1 MPFWQRL
8 IVVGVV
14 LLVTTVVARLI
25 DRRIAR
31 RDLPP
36 EAITRYRVVRRSVTT
51 TIMFVGLLSALLV
64 IPQVRAVAGGLLA
77 SSAVIGIVVGF
88 ASQRT
93 LGNFVAGLLIA
104 FTQPVRLGDDV
115 VIENTEGTVE
125 EIGLIYTF
133 VRTENGDRLVIPN
146 EKLAS
151 DTIRNSTIR
160 SREKVAEIS
169 LQVPLGQDL
178 GAVVDRLRTIA
189 GDGEVFVSDLSGN
202 ATVIVRVPAND
213 RPSAERLEREL
224 RLRAYERAACRR
236 RLRMTPPPR
245 GQRSQS
251 DAFLLERLR
260 KRRRQRVKNRRKRLG
275 KLVSGVLIG
284 TVLFLVV
291 SSFTGAAVWMNS
303 CNLDSLNPVEVGENS
318 FIFAADGSLLGSIPA
333 ERNRQPVG
341 LDQISAWAPKATIA
355 IEDRRFYNHGALDW
369 FGIVR
374 ALYADIQAGRV
385 VQGGST
391 ITQQLVRNLYIKE
404 KSQTLGRKATEACLA
419 IKLARE
425 KSKTWILNAY
435 MNQVYYGNHA
445 YGIEAAAQTYFSK
458 PARKLT
464 LNQSALLAGLPQ
476 APSVFDPFQRPAQA
490 IARRDEVLRAMLGN
504 GNITSSQYANA
515 VAKRNLHLKAGRL
528 YSRIREPYFFSY
540 VREELQRQY
549 GANTV
554 RSGGLKVYTTIDPRL
569 QRFALDAIK
578 RTLPY
583 STDPAAAIVSIN
595 PSNGAIRAM
604 TELSPGNPKNQVNFA
619 SSARRQPGRRSRRSC

>member
-104 FTQPVRLGDDV
+104 FTQPLRLGDDV
-115 VIENTEGTVE
+115 VVENIEGTVE

-178 GAVVDRLRTIA
+178 GAVLDRLRAIA

-202 ATVIVRVPAND
+202 ATLVLRVPATD

-224 RLRAYERAACRR
+224 RLRAY
-236 RLRMTPPPR
+236 
-245 GQRSQS
+245 
-251 DAFLLERLR
+251 D
-260 KRRRQRVKNRRKRLG
+260 
-275 KLVSGVLIG
+275 
-284 TVLFLVV
+284 
-291 SSFTGAAVWMNS
+291 
-303 CNLDSLNPVEVGENS
+303 
-318 FIFAADGSLLGSIPA
+318 
-333 ERNRQPVG
+333 
-341 LDQISAWAPKATIA
+341 
-355 IEDRRFYNHGALDW
+355 
-369 FGIVR
+369 
-374 ALYADIQAGRV
+374 
-385 VQGGST
+385 
-391 ITQQLVRNLYIKE
+391 
-404 KSQTLGRKATEACLA
+404 
-419 IKLARE
+419 
-425 KSKTWILNAY
+425 
-435 MNQVYYGNHA
+435 
-445 YGIEAAAQTYFSK
+445 
-458 PARKLT
+458 
-464 LNQSALLAGLPQ
+464 
-476 APSVFDPFQRPAQA
+476 
-490 IARRDEVLRAMLGN
+490 VLRAEGV
-504 GNITSSQYANA
+504 YA
-515 VAKRNLHLKAGRL
+515 
-528 YSRIREPYFFSY
+528 
-540 VREELQRQY
+540 
-549 GANTV
+549 
-554 RSGGLKVYTTIDPRL
+554 
-569 QRFALDAIK
+569 
-578 RTLPY
+578 
-583 STDPAAAIVSIN
+583 
-595 PSNGAIRAM
+595 
-604 TELSPGNPKNQVNFA
+604 
-619 SSARRQPGRRSRRSC
+619 